1 MGNFDDELGGE
12 DVGELRTVAVA
23 STGGL
28 LKVIVIVIVAVS
40 KQVATNEFG
49 DLNGYG
55 IAVEDMVFSL
65 ALMVTL
71 KAAMERSRCLLSPV
85 LTRISSK
92 IL

>member
-1 MGNFDDELGGE
+1 MGDFDNELGGE
-12 DVGELRTVAVA
+12 DVGEFCTVAVA

-40 KQVATNEFG
+40 KQVTTNEFG

-65 ALMVTL
+65 ASMVTL
-71 KAAMERSRCLLSPV
+71 RTVMKGSRCLLSPV
-85 LTRISSK
+85 LTRISSE

>member
-1 MGNFDDELGGE
+1 MGDFDNELGGE
-12 DVGELRTVAVA
+12 DVGEFCTVAVA

-28 LKVIVIVIVAVS
+28 LNDIVIVAVS
-40 KQVATNEFG
+40 KQVTTNEFG

-65 ALMVTL
+65 ASMVTL
-71 KAAMERSRCLLSPV
+71 RTVMKGSRCLLSPV
-85 LTRISSK
+85 LTRISSE